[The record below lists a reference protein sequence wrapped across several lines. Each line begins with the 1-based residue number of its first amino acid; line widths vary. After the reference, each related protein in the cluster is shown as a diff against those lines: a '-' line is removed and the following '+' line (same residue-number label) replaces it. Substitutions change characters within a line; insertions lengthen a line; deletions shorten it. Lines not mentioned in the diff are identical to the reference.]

1 MLRNRWPVL
10 GIPVVV
16 IAAAAGFTM
25 LVTPV
30 YDATTTIEI
39 TEKRSPV
46 MMLESLEALSSEGSR
61 IGTEMQILRS
71 RFLAEEVVDS
81 LALQLTVR
89 RPRRV
94 PRGELFSVVR
104 VERSAP
110 SDRYTLARQ
119 EDGGYRVTNRKGQE
133 FGAYAA
139 GAPIALPGVRLV
151 LAPGAAAHEEVQV
164 DVAFFQD
171 AVKGL
176 RLTAGVGRPSR
187 DADLVETR
195 YESSDPD
202 LVHQVPNALARYFIR
217 SRRSMQK
224 VEALSTIEFLNEQI
238 ATLNTQLRAA
248 EDSLRAFREGERIVS
263 LDAEA
268 KEQVRWLANMQG
280 ERAMLDAERS
290 ALAGMIQ
297 EARDSAAA
305 GVGGGSVYR
314 RMISFPTLLRNFAVS
329 ELFRSLAEVENQQ
342 AELLNRR
349 TMEDPDVQ
357 VLAGRVR
364 QLEGQLQS
372 IVETYLEGLSK
383 QVASMDANLERF
395 RTDLSAIPATEVR
408 FARLHRQTELLEE
421 IYTLLQ
427 TRLKE
432 TEIIAAVEDGSVRVI
447 DPAIEPMRPFKP
459 RLALNLA
466 LALVLGVVLGVGGA
480 FARENLDVALQTRE
494 DLQAVAPGV
503 PVLGAI
509 PRIRKGKSFGPP
521 GQVGDP
527 TLGAH
532 LVVGRDPR
540 NPVSEAYRSLR
551 TNIIFSRPERTPKTL
566 VMTSPTPGDG
576 KSTTSAN
583 LALTLAQQGVRCLLV
598 DADLRRGVLNGVFGV
613 PREPGLTNVIF
624 GNAKLEEAV
633 RSVDVGEGVA
643 LDVLGTGTIPPNPA
657 ELLAS
662 PRMQALLEEFSAR
675 YEAVILDA
683 PPLNLV
689 TDAALLGTYA
699 DGVILVSRAGVT
711 ARNAVVYAI
720 EQLTTV
726 RAPLLGL
733 VLNDIDQKKEQY
745 YGSYSAGAHASYY
758 GAPAGG

>member
-10 GIPVVV
+10 GIPVLVV
-16 IAAAAGFTM
+16 VAAAGFTS
-25 LVTPV
+25 LVTPM
-30 YDATTTIEI
+30 YEATTTIEI
-39 TEKRSPV
+39 TQKRSPFS
-46 MMLESLEALSSEGSR
+46 MLESLEQFSSEGSR

-71 RFLAEEVVDS
+71 RTLAEEVVDS
-81 LALQLTVR
+81 LGLQLTVR

-94 PRGELFSVVR
+94 PRGDLFSSIR

-110 SDRYTLARQ
+110 SERYTLARG
-119 EDGGYRVTNRKGQE
+119 EDGRYRVTDRKGRE
-133 FGAYAA
+133 LGAYAV
-139 GAPIALPGVRLV
+139 GEPIILPGARVV
-151 LAPGAAAHEEVQV
+151 LAPGAAEYEELQFS
-164 DVAFFQD
+164 VAYFQD

-176 RLTAGVGRPSR
+176 RQTAGVGRPSR
-187 DADLVETR
+187 DADLVEMR
-195 YESSDPD
+195 YESSDPE
-202 LVHQVPNALARYFIR
+202 LVHRVPNSMAGYFIR
-217 SRRSMQK
+217 ARRSMQK

-238 ATLNTQLRAA
+238 VALNIQLRAA

-268 KEQVRWLANMQG
+268 KEQVRWLANLQG
-280 ERAMLDAERS
+280 ERDLLDAERK
-290 ALAGMIQ
+290 ALAEMMQ
-297 EARDSAAA
+297 EARDSAAS
-305 GVGGGSVYR
+305 GTGGGSVYR
-314 RMISFPTLLRNFAVS
+314 RMISFPTLIRNFAVS
-329 ELFRSLAEVENQQ
+329 ELYRSLAEVENQQ
-342 AELLNRR
+342 AELLSRR
-349 TMEDPDVQ
+349 TLEDPDVQ
-357 VLAGRVR
+357 VLAGRVH

-383 QVASMDANLERF
+383 QVRSMDENLDRF
-395 RTDLSAIPATEVR
+395 RTDLAAIPANEVR
-408 FARLHRQTELLEE
+408 FARLFRQTELLEE

-447 DPAIEPMRPFKP
+447 DPAIEPMKPFKP
-459 RLALNLA
+459 RLMLNLA
-466 LALVLGVVLGVGGA
+466 LGVMLGVILGVGLA
-480 FARENLDVALQTRE
+480 FLRENMDVALQTRE
-494 DLQAVAPGV
+494 DLQSIAPGV
-503 PVLGAI
+503 PVLGVI
-509 PRIRKGKSFGPP
+509 PRIRKGKAFGPP

-551 TNIIFSRPERTPKTL
+551 TNIIFSRPERVPKTL
-566 VMTSPTPGDG
+566 VLTSPTPGDG
-576 KSTTSAN
+576 KSTSSAN

-598 DADLRRGVLNGVFGV
+598 DADLRRGVLNAVFGI
-613 PREPGLTNVIF
+613 PREPGLTNILF

-633 RSVDVGEGVA
+633 RSIELGEGVP

-662 PRMQALLEEFSAR
+662 ERMQALLQELSAR
-675 YEAVILDA
+675 YDTVILDA

-699 DGVILVSRAGVT
+699 DGVVLVSRAGVT
-711 ARNAVVYAI
+711 ARNAVAFAV

-726 RAPLLGL
+726 RAPLLGT